1 MIPCEPEIERPR
13 RPLEVALVVLL
24 LAGCGP
30 VSDDPREGGLA
41 GYLQHGDR
49 GYQRRLDSRQS
60 ELDTLDAE
68 GARLKRTS
76 GSLQEDRSSM
86 QAQLNHNRSA
96 LRSMNG
102 ELATLER
109 QVASSR
115 GNNQRLL
122 GEIRGKKS
130 ELSAMQNGSG
140 SVDAQTA
147 ERRKLQSEIADLK
160 ERARLLLEVQ

>member
-1 MIPCEPEIERPR
+1 MSQCKPKNEIPRSM
-13 RPLEVALVVLL
+13 LGSALVVLM

-60 ELDTLDAE
+60 ELDNLDAE

-76 GSLQEDRSSM
+76 GSLQQDRSSM
-86 QAQLNHNRSA
+86 QAQLDQNRNA
-96 LRSMNG
+96 LRGMNG

-122 GEIRGKKS
+122 GEIRGKQS